1 MSLKEYKPGTTF
13 PGVIGR
19 TVSESEPAWPQPVR
33 AKKGAPNVIFFILD
47 DVGYGQMSAF
57 GGLVNTPNIDRLV
70 QNGLRYTNMHTTAL
84 CSPTRACVL
93 TGRNHHSNGV
103 ASIMELA
110 TGFPGYDGRM
120 PFQNGMLSEMLLEH
134 GYNTFCTGKWHLAPA
149 EESTPAGPF
158 HRWPLG
164 RGFERF
170 YGFMAGETSQW
181 FPDLIYDNHSVS
193 QPKTVE
199 EGYHLDEDLVDHAI
213 HFILDAHVIAPD
225 KPFFLYH
232 APGAA
237 HAPHQVAPEWIEKY
251 KGKFDMGWD
260 EYREMVFARQK
271 ELGIFPAD
279 AELSPRDPDVP
290 EWDTLSDEQK
300 KLYAHFMEVFAG
312 FLEHC
317 DHQFGRL
324 LDTLEA
330 IGELN
335 NTIIM
340 VLPDNGAS
348 SEGGVNGAF
357 NEMSSFNYYYETLED
372 ILPRMDQLGGPAAY
386 NHYPWGWSW
395 AGNTPFRRWK
405 KEVYRGGCTDNLI
418 VHWPAGI
425 QAKGE
430 NCRQYTHAIDMVPTI
445 LEAIGITP
453 PEQIRGVA
461 QSPIEGVS
469 FAHTFNDA
477 EAPTKH
483 HTQYFEM
490 FATRAIDH
498 DGWRAVCGFPGPSYA
513 EGAARGL
520 HLGDEIT
527 PELLDNLD
535 ANGWELYHVAKDPA
549 EVNNLAAEMPEKRAE
564 MIARWYAEA
573 GKYQVLPLDGS
584 IWQRLVAKRPQ
595 VAMPRDQYTFY
606 PDLSPVHAAVAPMI
620 YNRPHSITAEVVIPP
635 GGAEGVLLAQGGVS
649 GGYALY
655 VRDRKLHY
663 AYNYMGLQ
671 EFTITS
677 NVDVP
682 EGECSLR
689 YEFEP
694 TGAPNVR
701 EGKGTPGRGQ
711 LYINGEL
718 VGNCDFPVTVPIAF
732 GIEGLSCGYDFGEAV
747 THQYT
752 APFRFT
758 GKIKHVVTDL
768 SGDLIVDDDAKVR
781 LLMAQQ

>member
-1 MSLKEYKPGTTF
+1 
-13 PGVIGR
+13 
-19 TVSESEPAWPQPVR
+19 
-33 AKKGAPNVIFFILD
+33 
-47 DVGYGQMSAF
+47 
-57 GGLVNTPNIDRLV
+57 
-70 QNGLRYTNMHTTAL
+70 
-84 CSPTRACVL
+84 
-93 TGRNHHSNGV
+93 
-103 ASIMELA
+103 MEFA

-170 YGFMAGETSQW
+170 YGFMGGETNQW
-181 FPDLIYDNHSVS
+181 FPDLIHDNHSVS

-213 HFILDAHVIAPD
+213 QFVLDAHVIAPD

-232 APGAA
+232 APGCA

-260 EYREMVFARQK
+260 EYREVVFARQK
-271 ELGIFPAD
+271 AMGIFPAD
-279 AELSPRDPDVP
+279 AELSPHDPDVP
-290 EWDTLSDEQK
+290 EWDTLNDQQK

-317 DHQFGRL
+317 DYQFGRL
-324 LDTLEA
+324 LDMLEQ
-330 IGELN
+330 IGELD

-357 NEMSSFNYYYETLED
+357 NEMSTFNNYYETLDD
-372 ILPRMDQLGGPAAY
+372 ILPRMDQLGGPTSY

-418 VHWPAGI
+418 IHWPAGI
-425 QAKGE
+425 KASGE
-430 NCRQYTHAIDMVPTI
+430 NRSQYAHAIDMTPTI
-445 LEAIGITP
+445 LDAIGITP
-453 PEQIRGVA
+453 PAQIRGVA

-469 FAHTFNDA
+469 FAHTFDDVG
-477 EAPTKH
+477 APTKH

-498 DGWRAVCGFPGPSYA
+498 EGWRAVCGFPGPSYA

-527 PELLDNLD
+527 PELLDDLD
-535 ANGWELYHVAKDPA
+535 ANGWELYHIAKDPA
-549 EVNNLAAEMPEKRAE
+549 EVHNLAAKMPEKRAE
-564 MIARWYAEA
+564 MIARWYVEA
-573 GKYQVLPLDGS
+573 GKYKVMPLDGTLFV
-584 IWQRLVAKRPQ
+584 RVVAERPQ
-595 VAMPRDQYTFY
+595 VSLPRNQYTFY
-606 PDLSPVHAAVAPMI
+606 PDLSPVHPGVAPMI
-620 YNRPHSITAEVVIPP
+620 FNRPHSIKADVVIPE

-649 GGYALY
+649 GGYVLY
-655 VRDRKLHY
+655 VQDHKLQY
-663 AYNYMGLQ
+663 VYNYMGLK
-671 EFTITS
+671 EFTIIST
-677 NVDVP
+677 VDVP
-682 EGECSLR
+682 EGACTLR

-694 TGAPNVR
+694 TGEPKIR

-718 VGNCDFPVTVPIAF
+718 VGVTEFPVTVPLVF
-732 GIEGLSCGYDFGEAV
+732 GIEGVSCGYDFGEAV
-747 THQYT
+747 THKYA

-758 GKIKHVVTDL
+758 GKLKHVVIDM
-768 SGDLIVDDDAKVR
+768 SGDLIEDDEAKMR